1 MFLHINDAAPS
12 RRALGTM
19 NGLAQTVGV
28 SCRIFAPS
36 IASSLFSL
44 SVQHNLL
51 GGTLVY
57 FILAML
63 TVCGLFVSLQLPKK
77 LDSEES

>member
-12 RRALGTM
+12 RKALGTM

-28 SCRIFAPS
+28 SCRIFAPTV
-36 IASSLFSL
+36 ASSLFSI

-51 GGTLVY
+51 GGTMVY
-57 FILAML
+57 LILA
-63 TVCGLFVSLQLPKK
+63 VIAVFGLLVSLGLPKK
-77 LDSEES
+77 LDSETA

>member
-12 RRALGTM
+12 RRALGTI
-19 NGLAQTVGV
+19 NGLSQTVGV

-57 FILAML
+57 CILAM
-63 TVCGLFVSLQLPKK
+63 VAVFGLFVSLMLPKK
-77 LDSEES
+77 LDSEAV

>member
-1 MFLHINDAAPS
+1 MFLQINDAAPS
-12 RRALGTM
+12 RKALGTI

-44 SVQHNLL
+44 SVQHDLL
-51 GGTLVY
+51 GGTMVY
-57 FILAML
+57 CILEIIA
-63 TVCGLFVSLQLPKK
+63 VCGLLVSLGLPEKI
-77 LDSEES
+77 DSEA

>member
-44 SVQHNLL
+44 SVQHNVL
-51 GGTLVY
+51 GGTMVYLV
-57 FILAML
+57 LAAIAL
-63 TVCGLFVSLQLPKK
+63 CGQLVSLALPAK
-77 LDSEES
+77 LDSEAA